1 MNPLETADVETI
13 LSGRTD
19 WVGPDMMET
28 LARHPL
34 DAIETEFPHYVWSVE
49 SPDETP
55 QPAEQHPIFYGCFDW
70 HSSVH
75 SHWCLIRQLR
85 LFDNHPDESEI
96 VQSIESRF
104 TPENVSQEVAYF
116 DDHEAFEKP
125 YGWAWLLHLASEL
138 HLWDDERADEWGA
151 ILQPLEAR
159 IRELVV
165 SEFLPQDRPF
175 RVAAHHNSAFPLHCI
190 LDYARTTKQ
199 SELESAV
206 IDTARRFYEDDRD
219 YPVEYEPVGWDTIS
233 PALTEADLMRRVLD
247 SDELRTW
254 VNAFFPDMTTA
265 PYDSLLYP
273 IQIDTDSEGGI
284 ALHLVGLNLSRA
296 WSLAGLVSALDD
308 HPFVDGFEDSAEKHA
323 ERGVAQAFTDDYAGT
338 HWLTSF
344 VFYLLT
350 RNEGGIAPK

>member
-1 MNPLETADVETI
+1 MNPLETTDVETI

-19 WVGPDMMET
+19 WVGSDMMET
-28 LARHPL
+28 LARYPL
-34 DAIETEFPHYVWSVE
+34 DAIGTEFPHYVHSVE
-49 SPDETP
+49 SSQETP
-55 QPAEQHPIFYGCFDW
+55 RPAEQHPVFYGCFDW
-70 HSSVH
+70 HSAVH

-85 LFDNHPDESEI
+85 LFDDHPDEPEI
-96 VQSIESRF
+96 IRSIESRF
-104 TPENVSQEVAYF
+104 TPENVGQEVAYF
-116 DDHEAFEKP
+116 DDHESFEKP

-138 HLWDDERADEWGA
+138 HLWDDERADEWRTV
-151 ILQPLEAR
+151 LRPLETR

-165 SEFLPQDRPF
+165 TEFLPQDRPF
-175 RVAAHHNSAFPLHCI
+175 RVAAHHNSAFPLLCV
-190 LDYARTTKQ
+190 LDYARTTNR

-247 SDELRTW
+247 PDELRTW
-254 VNAFFPDMTTA
+254 FDDFFPDMTSP
-265 PYDSLLYP
+265 PYDSLLRP
-273 IQIDTDSEGGI
+273 IRIDTDFEGGI

-308 HPFVDGFEDSAEKHA
+308 HPFADVFENSAEKHA
-323 ERGVAQAFTDDYAGT
+323 KHGVMQAFTDDYAGT

-344 VFYLLT
+344 VCYLLT
-350 RNEGGIAPK
+350 RNEGGIAPE